1 MERINV
7 PGSKEKHVSEELQ
20 ILKLVTQRFETAG
33 IPYMVTGSIA
43 LNFYATPRM
52 TRDIDLVV
60 ELLESDAETVV
71 GIFEGDFYVDP
82 EMVRMAI
89 QQQSM
94 FNLIHH
100 VEILKVDCIIRKDTA
115 YRREE
120 FARRRQVAVEGR
132 TLFIVAPEDLILS
145 KLEWGKDSHSDI
157 QLNDVRNILRSV
169 PDLDRDYLAMWVRE
183 LGLDTLYREVST

>member
-1 MERINV
+1 M
-7 PGSKEKHVSEELQ
+7 SEELQ

-43 LNFYATPRM
+43 LSFYATPRM

-60 ELLESDAETVV
+60 ELLESDVETVV
-71 GIFEGDFYVDP
+71 GIFEGEFYVEP

-100 VEILKVDCIIRKDTA
+100 VEILKVDWMIRKNTA
-115 YRREE
+115 SRREE
-120 FARRRQVAVEGR
+120 FARRRQVTVEGH
-132 TLFIVAPEDLILS
+132 TLFIVASEDLILS
-145 KLEWGKDSHSDI
+145 KLDWAKDSHSDI
-157 QLNDVRNILRSV
+157 QLNDVRNILGSV

-183 LGLDTLYREVST
+183 LGLDTLYREVNT